1 MKYGARNNVVGK
13 IEEIKKGSLMSQVKV
28 SVDGP
33 IDITAVM
40 TLDTLADLGV
50 KKGDSVRVL
59 VKAVNVILVREWT
72 RVAMCRRLARLS
84 AARLTPKDSLPALD
98 HQIPQYHQRGQFLTS
113 PAPQRSL
120 VQSQELPMFHA
131 GCRWVSSWSHRME
144 AIPRCSSML
153 NGRGA
158 RWIDGNN

>member
-33 IDITAVM
+33 IDITSVM

-59 VKAVNVILVREWT
+59 VKAVNVILVRE
-72 RVAMCRRLARLS
+72 
-84 AARLTPKDSLPALD
+84 
-98 HQIPQYHQRGQFLTS
+98 
-113 PAPQRSL
+113 
-120 VQSQELPMFHA
+120 
-131 GCRWVSSWSHRME
+131 
-144 AIPRCSSML
+144 
-153 NGRGA
+153 
-158 RWIDGNN
+158 